1 MRHLRTIR
9 RVNLGMEFSIPIT
22 TFDPSNVI
30 WQQPRSGLFRR
41 TIPFGYQENNIT
53 FNNLILGLHPLKLIE
68 IDKTRNQLILEEINR
83 ESLLNR
89 LDQFQI
95 EVTNELEKNS
105 KKWIDES
112 KLPTVIK
119 SPLQPWL
126 KSKRLT
132 LYLSSE
138 PSLLHF
144 YTEGAA
150 TVFSYN
156 AIKPGDM
163 IRAVVKLQGLSLQ
176 MSEDDIW
183 TGKSRIQHHILQL
196 YKVSGTID

>member
-1 MRHLRTIR
+1 
-9 RVNLGMEFSIPIT
+9 MEFCIPIT
-22 TFDPSNVI
+22 RFDPSNVT
-30 WQQPRSGLFRR
+30 WQQPRPGLFRR

-53 FNNLILGLHPLKLIE
+53 FNNLILGLHPLKLVE
-68 IDKTRNQLILEEINR
+68 IDKTRNQLILEETTR

-89 LDQFQI
+89 LDKFQI

-126 KSKRLT
+126 RSRRLT

-144 YTEGAA
+144 YSEGSSS
-150 TVFSYN
+150 VFSYT

-196 YKVSGTID
+196 YKVSGTVD